1 MHQRAVSRFSLAQ
14 ELQHALTAGEISMH
28 YQPIADL
35 ASGTVVGFEALMR
48 WLHPT
53 RGCVPPIEF
62 IPLAEQSDLILE
74 LGHFALRESIS
85 EARQWRN
92 DLKGTGPYVTVNLC
106 ARQFHD
112 PNLVTTVRDLL
123 AGADLDPSRLV
134 LEITESV
141 ALGDFPETK
150 TILRGLAGLGVG
162 IALDDFGTGYSSLSY
177 LANIN
182 PRIVKIDQ
190 SFVRPNE
197 ESARNDRILEAII
210 SLGQGLD
217 MTMIAEGIETRVQF
231 HRLRRMGCELGQG
244 YLFSPAVPHE
254 EASAMVGRLLT
265 A

>member
-1 MHQRAVSRFSLAQ
+1 
-14 ELQHALTAGEISMH
+14 
-28 YQPIADL
+28 
-35 ASGTVVGFEALMR
+35 MR
-48 WLHPT
+48 WLHPV
-53 RGCVPPIEF
+53 RGFVPPIEF

-74 LGHFALRESIS
+74 LGHFALREAIN

-112 PNLVTTVRDLL
+112 PELVVLVRELL
-123 AGADLDPSRLV
+123 ADADLDPSRLV

-141 ALGDFPETK
+141 ALDDYPETK
-150 TILRGLAGLGVG
+150 TILRDLAILGVG

-177 LANIN
+177 LSKLN

-190 SFVRPNE
+190 SFVRPDE
-197 ESARNDRILEAII
+197 DSKREDTLLEAII
-210 SLGQGLD
+210 SLGQNLE
-217 MTMIAEGIETRVQF
+217 MTMVAEGIETRVQF

-244 YLFSPAVPHE
+244 YLFSPAVPHA
-254 EASAMVGRLLT
+254 EAGAMVGRLLT